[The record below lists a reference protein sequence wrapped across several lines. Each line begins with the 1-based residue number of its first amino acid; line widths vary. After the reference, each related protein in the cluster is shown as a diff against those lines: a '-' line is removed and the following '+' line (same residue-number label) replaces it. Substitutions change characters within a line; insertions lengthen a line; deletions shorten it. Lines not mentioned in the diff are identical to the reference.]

1 MAKATKINKNN
12 NLPNRIKE
20 HVKTKY
26 YGAWNRSPVIW
37 VRVQRQ
43 NHYTT
48 DMSYQISLV
57 LSI

>member
-20 HVKTKY
+20 HVKTKH
-26 YGAWNRSPVIW
+26 YGAGNRSLVIW

-48 DMSYQISLV
+48 ATSYYDVMV
-57 LSI
+57 L

>member
-1 MAKATKINKNN
+1 MAKATKINKNK

-26 YGAWNRSPVIW
+26 YGAGNRSPVVW

-43 NHYTT
+43 NQYTT
-48 DMSYQISLV
+48 ATSYYEHLV
-57 LSI
+57 L

>member
-26 YGAWNRSPVIW
+26 YGAGDRSPVIW

-48 DMSYQISLV
+48 DMSY
-57 LSI
+57 

>member
-1 MAKATKINKNN
+1 MAKATKINKNK

-26 YGAWNRSPVIW
+26 YSAENRSPVIW

-48 DMSYQISLV
+48 ATSYYEHLV
-57 LSI
+57 L